1 MSISSKG
8 IELIK
13 HYESLHDGD
22 LSKIGLQPKMDCQGY
37 WTEGWGHAI
46 INPLTKGLIKGKENK
61 ETAFK
66 YAKIRNDNNIDDLAE
81 AESLL
86 EEDLLKFITKI
97 SKKLKVKLNQSQ
109 YDALVGH
116 TFNTGGSDTLFKLIN
131 TEPLDSVKIKDWWL
145 NKYTTA
151 SGKKLKGLVFRRKD
165 EYNLFLTGK
174 LEFSNA

>member
-1 MSISSKG
+1 MAISNNCIK
-8 IELIK
+8 LIT
-13 HYESLHDGD
+13 HYEGLHDSD

-61 ETAFK
+61 ELAFK
-66 YAKIRNDNNIDDLAE
+66 YAKIRNDNNIDDLVE

-109 YDALVGH
+109 YDALVSH

-131 TEPLDSVKIKDWWL
+131 TEPLDSVKIKDWWI
-145 NKYTTA
+145 TTYIT
-151 SGKKLKGLVFRRKD
+151 SEGEQLPGLVFRRKD